1 MAKIDWK
8 KNFVRNTLSSY
19 AATICSMGLGL
30 VMFRLLFSTWSDPE
44 YGFWAL
50 MWSMFGFGVVL
61 DFGLGI
67 GVQRTVSANQA
78 TGDTEGMNRL
88 VSTVFWSFV
97 GLAAIVL
104 VVGLALRVP
113 ILGMLKDTEGY
124 YEEISLAFIY
134 FTVGLTI
141 MFPLGL
147 FQEMLQGIQ
156 RLDIT
161 NWIRVASSIANIIFV
176 GGAVIMGFKF
186 STVILVAMLLA
197 TAPGI
202 ISAVYTFK
210 HIPGLSLNPR
220 NFDFKEMKSQLGFS
234 LSAYFVTVSDRIIQQ
249 SDRVIVGTFLGLG
262 AVAMYQ
268 AAVKMAEMLR
278 FSALHI
284 EELLSPAAS
293 HLSANDDQEGVK
305 DLLLRGSRFNFV
317 FVTPLYLLS
326 AVYLDPLIRLLTG
339 MNTLPHET
347 WIVGQLLLFAVY
359 NSQIASNCAR
369 SVLVMS
375 GHEKVLFKISIA
387 HAISNVVL
395 SIILVK
401 GFQSIG
407 VAAAT
412 VATSVIFG
420 WIVLMPKI
428 LRTIRVSFG
437 EYIGFHFQGV
447 LPGFAIFAVILLPLA
462 FLMPMPADVNL
473 FVALAWR
480 GALVMVPTLFLSYK
494 VMKTTWAQ

>member
-30 VMFRLLFSTWSDPE
+30 VMFRLLFSTWSGPE

-61 DFGLGI
+61 DLGLGI
-67 GVQRTVSANQA
+67 GVQKTVSEHAETN
-78 TGDTEGMNRL
+78 DTAAMNRL
-88 VSTVFWSFV
+88 VATVFWAFV
-97 GLAAIVL
+97 MLAGLVL
-104 VVGLALRVP
+104 VIGLTLKDP
-113 ILGMLKDTEGY
+113 LLGLLKDTDGY
-124 YEEISLAFIY
+124 YDEIVLAFIY

-161 NWIRVASSIANIIFV
+161 NWIRVASSIANITFV
-176 GGAVIMGFKF
+176 GGAVIMGMRF
-186 STVILVAMLLA
+186 STVILVAMILA
-197 TAPGI
+197 AVPGI
-202 ISAVYTFK
+202 ISAFYTFK
-210 HIPGLSLNPR
+210 HIKGLSIHPR
-220 NFDFKEMKSQLGFS
+220 LFDFKEMKAQLSFS
-234 LSAYFVTVSDRIIQQ
+234 LSAYFVTVSDRIVQQ
-249 SDRVIVGTFLGLG
+249 SDRIVVGTFLGLG
-262 AVAMYQ
+262 PVALYQ

-278 FSALHI
+278 FSAMHI

-293 HLSANDDQEGVK
+293 HLSASDDNEGVK

-339 MNTLPHET
+339 METLPHET
-347 WIVGQLLLFAVY
+347 WLVGQLLLFAVY

-387 HAISNVVL
+387 HAVSNIVL
-395 SIILVK
+395 SIALVK
-401 GFQSIG
+401 GFQSVG

-412 VATSVIFG
+412 VITSVVFG
-420 WIVLMPKI
+420 WIVLLPKI
-428 LRTIRVSFG
+428 LRTIRVSLS

-447 LPGFAIFAVILLPLA
+447 LPGFAVFAIILTPLA
-462 FLMPMPADVNL
+462 FLMPMPSDVNL

-480 GALVMVPTLFLSYK
+480 GALVMVPTLLLSYK